1 MFISTVS
8 SKGQITL
15 PASARAV
22 LGIRKHDKVCIE
34 TCKDRITIKSVPS
47 ILSFS
52 GSAGKAFSSAEEKK
66 AVKEHVSA
74 RHSVKK

>member
-15 PASARAV
+15 PVSARAV

-34 TCKDRITIKSVPS
+34 TGKDRITIKPVFN

-52 GSAGKAFSSAEEKK
+52 GSSGRAFSSADEKK
-66 AVKEHVSA
+66 AVKGHVSA
-74 RHSVKK
+74 RHLARK

>member
-22 LGIRKHDKVCIE
+22 LGIRKHDKICIE
-34 TCKDRITIKSVPS
+34 TGKDRITIKSIHN

-52 GSAGKAFSSAEEKK
+52 GSAGRAFSLAGEKK

-74 RHSVKK
+74 KHSIKR